1 MKYEINKKILN
12 SSLEDL
18 IIILEKIQNDIS
30 KDELTIEDSINL
42 FEFGKKIENLIFN
55 KLEKIKYKFNEII
68 ISKNNEYEIIE
79 NDEPKK
85 NS

>member
-79 NDEPKK
+79 NDEPKN